1 MLIYVIRHGQ
11 TDWNAER
18 RLQGQKDIPMNAT
31 GLEQARQNGIA
42 LGNILGDKIDEFDF
56 VASPLKRTRATMEI
70 IRTAMGL
77 PPLAYRTDPR
87 LVEISFGDWEGS
99 TLKELKAT
107 QRERVAERNASKW
120 DFIPPGDDA
129 ESYEI
134 LSWRTGSWLTS
145 VDRPTV
151 CVTHGGVIR
160 TLFKTIAD
168 LPKSSAAEG
177 EIPQDRIV
185 RIETA
190 ERTIVWL

>member
-11 TDWNAER
+11 TDWNAQR

-42 LGNILGDKIDEFDF
+42 LQGILGDRIDEFDF
-56 VASPLKRTRATMEI
+56 VASPLGRTRATMEI
-70 IRTAMGL
+70 IRAAMGL

-87 LVEISFGDWEGS
+87 LMEISFGDWEGS

-107 QRERVAERNASKW
+107 QRERVQERNASKW
-120 DFIPPGDDA
+120 DFIPPGDAA

-134 LSWRTGSWLTS
+134 LSWRTGSWLNS
-145 VDRPTV
+145 IDRPTV

-160 TLFKTIAD
+160 TLFKLIAD
-168 LPKSSAAEG
+168 LPKNTAAEG

-185 RIETA
+185 RIENA
-190 ERTIVWL
+190 ERTIAWL

>member
-1 MLIYVIRHGQ
+1 VLIYVIRHGQ

-31 GLEQARQNGIA
+31 GLEQARQNGLA
-42 LGNILGDKIDEFDF
+42 LGEILGDTVDEFDF
-56 VASPLKRTRATMEI
+56 VASPLQRTRATMEI
-70 IRTAMGL
+70 VRAAMGL
-77 PPLAYRTDPR
+77 PPLAYRTDRR

-134 LSWRTGSWLTS
+134 LSWRTGSWLNS
-145 VDRPTV
+145 VDRSTV

-160 TLFKTIAD
+160 TLFQTISD
-168 LPKSSAAEG
+168 LPKISAAEG
-177 EIPQDRIV
+177 AIPQDRIA
-185 RIETA
+185 RIDTA

>member
-1 MLIYVIRHGQ
+1 VLIYVIRHGQ
-11 TDWNAER
+11 TAWNAER
-18 RLQGQKDIPMNAT
+18 RLQGQKDVPMNAT

-42 LGNILGDKIDEFDF
+42 LAGIVGDTVDEFDF
-56 VASPLKRTRATMEI
+56 VASPLGRTRATMEI
-70 IRTAMGL
+70 MRTAMGL
-77 PPLAYRTDPR
+77 SPLAYRTDPR

-120 DFIPPGDDA
+120 DFIPPGNDA

-134 LSWRTGSWLTS
+134 LSWRTGSWLQS

-160 TLFKTIAD
+160 TLFQMISD

-177 EIPQDRIV
+177 AIPQDRIAK
-185 RIETA
+185 IDTA

>member
-1 MLIYVIRHGQ
+1 
-11 TDWNAER
+11 
-18 RLQGQKDIPMNAT
+18 
-31 GLEQARQNGIA
+31 
-42 LGNILGDKIDEFDF
+42 F
-56 VASPLKRTRATMEI
+56 VASPLQRTRATMEI
-70 IRTAMGL
+70 MRTAMGL

-107 QRERVAERNASKW
+107 QRERVAERNTSKW

-134 LSWRTGSWLTS
+134 LSWRTGSWLNS

-160 TLFKTIAD
+160 TLFQTI
-168 LPKSSAAEG
+168 
-177 EIPQDRIV
+177 
-185 RIETA
+185 
-190 ERTIVWL
+190 

>member
-31 GLEQARQNGIA
+31 GLEQARQNGVTLA
-42 LGNILGDKIDEFDF
+42 EILGDTVGEFDF
-56 VASPLKRTRATMEI
+56 VASPLQRTRATMEI
-70 IRTAMGL
+70 MRTAMGL
-77 PPLAYRTDPR
+77 APLAYRTDPR

-99 TLKELKAT
+99 TIKELKAT

-134 LSWRTGSWLTS
+134 LSWRTGSWLNS

-160 TLFKTIAD
+160 TLFQTISD
-168 LPKSSAAEG
+168 LPKSTAAEDA
-177 EIPQDRIV
+177 IPQDRII
-185 RIETA
+185 RIETT
-190 ERTIVWL
+190 ERTIAWL

>member
-11 TDWNAER
+11 TDWNAQR

-42 LGNILGDKIDEFDF
+42 LQDILGDRVDEFDF
-56 VASPLKRTRATMEI
+56 VASPLGRTRATMEI

-107 QRERVAERNASKW
+107 QRERVQERNASKW
-120 DFIPPGDDA
+120 DFIPPGDAA

-134 LSWRTGSWLTS
+134 LSWRTGSWLNS
-145 VDRPTV
+145 VDRSTV

-160 TLFKTIAD
+160 TLFKLIAD
-168 LPKSSAAEG
+168 LPKSTAAEG

-185 RIETA
+185 RIETN

>member
-11 TDWNAER
+11 TDWNAQR

-42 LGNILGDKIDEFDF
+42 LQGILGDRIDEFDF
-56 VASPLKRTRATMEI
+56 VASPLGRTRATMEI
-70 IRTAMGL
+70 IRAAMGL

-87 LVEISFGDWEGS
+87 LMEISFGDWEGS

-107 QRERVAERNASKW
+107 QRERVQERNASKW
-120 DFIPPGDDA
+120 DFIPPGDAA

-134 LSWRTGSWLTS
+134 LSWRTGSWLNS
-145 VDRPTV
+145 IDRPTV

-160 TLFKTIAD
+160 TLFKLIAD
-168 LPKSSAAEG
+168 LPKSTAAEG

-185 RIETA
+185 RIENA
-190 ERTIVWL
+190 ERTIAWL

>member
-1 MLIYVIRHGQ
+1 M
-11 TDWNAER
+11 
-18 RLQGQKDIPMNAT
+18 
-31 GLEQARQNGIA
+31 A
-42 LGNILGDKIDEFDF
+42 LGEILGDTVDEFDF

-134 LSWRTGSWLTS
+134 LSWRTGSWLAS

-160 TLFKTIAD
+160 TLFQAISD

>member
-31 GLEQARQNGIA
+31 GLEQARRNGLA
-42 LGNILGDKIDEFDF
+42 LLDILGEKIDEFDF

-134 LSWRTGSWLTS
+134 LSWRTGSWLAS

-160 TLFKTIAD
+160 TLFQAISD

>member
-1 MLIYVIRHGQ
+1 VLIYVIRHGQ
-11 TDWNAER
+11 TDWNAQR

-31 GLEQARQNGIA
+31 GLEQARQNGVA
-42 LGNILGDKIDEFDF
+42 LADILGDRIDEFDF
-56 VASPLKRTRATMEI
+56 VASPLGRTRATMEI

-107 QRERVAERNASKW
+107 QRERVQERNASKW
-120 DFIPPGDDA
+120 DFIPPGDTA

-134 LSWRTGSWLTS
+134 LSWRTGSWLNS

-160 TLFKTIAD
+160 TLFKMIAD
-168 LPKSSAAEG
+168 LPKSIASEG

>member
-11 TDWNAER
+11 TAWNAER

-42 LGNILGDKIDEFDF
+42 LAGILGDTIDQFDF
-56 VASPLKRTRATMEI
+56 VASPLQRTRATMEI
-70 IRTAMGL
+70 MRTAMGL

-134 LSWRTGSWLTS
+134 LSWRTGSWLNS

-160 TLFKTIAD
+160 TLFQAIAD
-168 LPKSSAAEG
+168 QPKSTAAEG
-177 EIPQDRIV
+177 AIPQDRII
-185 RIETA
+185 RIETT
-190 ERTIVWL
+190 EGTIAWL

>member
-31 GLEQARQNGIA
+31 GLEQAHRNGLA
-42 LGNILGDKIDEFDF
+42 LRDILGEKIDEFDF
-56 VASPLKRTRATMEI
+56 VASPLKRTRVTMEI

-134 LSWRTGSWLTS
+134 LSWRTGSWLAS

-160 TLFKTIAD
+160 TLFQAISD

>member
-11 TDWNAER
+11 TDWNAQR
-18 RLQGQKDIPMNAT
+18 RLQGQKDIPMNST

-42 LGNILGDKIDEFDF
+42 LQDILGDRIDEFDF
-56 VASPLKRTRATMEI
+56 VASPLGRTRATMEI
-70 IRTAMGL
+70 VRTAMGL

-107 QRERVAERNASKW
+107 QRERVQERNASKW
-120 DFIPPGDDA
+120 DFIPPGDAA

-134 LSWRTGSWLTS
+134 LSWRTGSWLNS

-160 TLFKTIAD
+160 TLFKLIAD
-168 LPKSSAAEG
+168 LPKSTASEG

-190 ERTIVWL
+190 ERTIIWL

>member
-1 MLIYVIRHGQ
+1 VLIYVIRHGQ
-11 TDWNAER
+11 TDWNAQR
-18 RLQGQKDIPMNAT
+18 RLQGQKDIPMNST

-42 LGNILGDKIDEFDF
+42 LQDILGDRIDEFDF
-56 VASPLKRTRATMEI
+56 VASPLGRTRATMEI
-70 IRTAMGL
+70 VRTAMGL

-107 QRERVAERNASKW
+107 QRERVQERNASKW
-120 DFIPPGDDA
+120 DFIPPGDAA

-134 LSWRTGSWLTS
+134 LSWRTGSWLNS

-160 TLFKTIAD
+160 TLFKLIAD
-168 LPKSSAAEG
+168 LPKSTASEG

-190 ERTIVWL
+190 ERTIIWL

>member
-1 MLIYVIRHGQ
+1 VLIYVIRHGQ
-11 TDWNAER
+11 TDWNAQR
-18 RLQGQKDIPMNAT
+18 RLQGQKDIAMNAT
-31 GLEQARQNGIA
+31 GLEQARQNGIV
-42 LGNILGDKIDEFDF
+42 LQDILGDRVDEFDF
-56 VASPLKRTRATMEI
+56 VASPLGRTRATMEI

-107 QRERVAERNASKW
+107 QRERVLERNASKW
-120 DFIPPGDDA
+120 DFIPPGDAA

-134 LSWRTGSWLTS
+134 LSWRTGSWLNS
-145 VDRPTV
+145 IDRPTV

-160 TLFKTIAD
+160 TLFKIIAD
-168 LPKSSAAEG
+168 LPKSSASEG

-185 RIETA
+185 RIETT
-190 ERTIVWL
+190 ERTIAWL

>member
-18 RLQGQKDIPMNAT
+18 RLQGQKDVPMNAV
-31 GLEQARQNGIA
+31 GLEQARQNGVA
-42 LGNILGDKIDEFDF
+42 LAEILGDTVGEFDF
-56 VASPLKRTRATMEI
+56 VASPLGRTRATMEI
-70 IRTAMGL
+70 MRAAMGL

-134 LSWRTGSWLTS
+134 LSWRTGSWLSS

-160 TLFKTIAD
+160 TLFQTIAD
-168 LPKSSAAEG
+168 LPKSTAAEG
-177 EIPQDRIV
+177 GIPQDQIV
-185 RIETA
+185 RIDTS

>member
-11 TDWNAER
+11 TAWNAER

-42 LGNILGDKIDEFDF
+42 LAGILGDTIDQFDF
-56 VASPLKRTRATMEI
+56 VASPLQRTRATMEI
-70 IRTAMGL
+70 MRTAMGL

-99 TLKELKAT
+99 TIKELKAT

-134 LSWRTGSWLTS
+134 LSWRTGSWLNS

-160 TLFKTIAD
+160 TLFQTIAD
-168 LPKSSAAEG
+168 LPKSTAAEG
-177 EIPQDRIV
+177 AIPQDRII
-185 RIETA
+185 RIETT
-190 ERTIVWL
+190 ERTIAWL

>member
-1 MLIYVIRHGQ
+1 VLIYVIRHGQ

-31 GLEQARQNGIA
+31 GLEQARQNGVA
-42 LGNILGDKIDEFDF
+42 LGEILGDTVDEFDF
-56 VASPLKRTRATMEI
+56 VASPLQRTRATMEI
-70 IRTAMGL
+70 VRGAMGL
-77 PPLAYRTDPR
+77 PPFAYRTDPR

-134 LSWRTGSWLTS
+134 LSWRTGSWLQS

-160 TLFKTIAD
+160 TLFQMIAD

-177 EIPQDRIV
+177 GIPQDQIV
-185 RIETA
+185 RIDTT

>member
-31 GLEQARQNGIA
+31 GLEQARQNGLA
-42 LGNILGDKIDEFDF
+42 LGEILGDTVDEFDF
-56 VASPLKRTRATMEI
+56 VASPLQRTRATMEI
-70 IRTAMGL
+70 VRAAMGL
-77 PPLAYRTDPR
+77 PPLAYRTDRR

-99 TLKELKAT
+99 TIKELKAT

-134 LSWRTGSWLTS
+134 LSWRTGSWLNS

-160 TLFKTIAD
+160 TLFQTISD
-168 LPKSSAAEG
+168 LPKISAAEG
-177 EIPQDRIV
+177 AIPQDRIA
-185 RIETA
+185 RIDTA

>member
-1 MLIYVIRHGQ
+1 VLIYVIRHGQ
-11 TDWNAER
+11 TAWNAER

-42 LGNILGDKIDEFDF
+42 LAGILGDTIDQFDF
-56 VASPLKRTRATMEI
+56 VASPLQRTRATMEI
-70 IRTAMGL
+70 MRTAMGL

-107 QRERVAERNASKW
+107 QRERVAERNTSKW

-134 LSWRTGSWLTS
+134 LSWRTGSWLNS

-160 TLFKTIAD
+160 TLIQTIAD
-168 LPKSSAAEG
+168 LPKSTAAEG
-177 EIPQDRIV
+177 AIPQDRII
-185 RIETA
+185 RIETT
-190 ERTIVWL
+190 ERTIAWL

>member
-11 TDWNAER
+11 TDWNAQR

-31 GLEQARQNGIA
+31 GLEQARQNGIV
-42 LGNILGDKIDEFDF
+42 LQDILGDRVDDFDF
-56 VASPLKRTRATMEI
+56 VASPLGRTRATMEI

-77 PPLAYRTDPR
+77 APLAYRTDPR

-107 QRERVAERNASKW
+107 QRERVQERNASKW

-134 LSWRTGSWLTS
+134 LSWRTGSWLNS

-160 TLFKTIAD
+160 TLFKIIAD
-168 LPKSSAAEG
+168 LPKSTAAEG

>member
-1 MLIYVIRHGQ
+1 VLIYVIRHGQ
-11 TDWNAER
+11 TDWNAQR

-42 LGNILGDKIDEFDF
+42 LQDILGDRVDEFDF
-56 VASPLKRTRATMEI
+56 VASPLGRTRATMEI

-107 QRERVAERNASKW
+107 QRERVQERNASKW
-120 DFIPPGDDA
+120 DFIPPGDAA

-134 LSWRTGSWLTS
+134 LSWRTGSWLNS
-145 VDRPTV
+145 VDRSTV

-160 TLFKTIAD
+160 TLFKLIAD
-168 LPKSSAAEG
+168 LPKSTAAEG

-185 RIETA
+185 RIETN